1 MVSASNPPLLSQ
13 TKGQFDPARQNA
25 TPVKINKEYLMINTF
40 KTAAI
45 SAVLALG
52 MASTAVAQELRFFTI
67 GTGGTAYTYY
77 PIGGVI
83 ANAISKPPG
92 SRECGDGGSCGVE
105 GLIASAV
112 SSRGSV
118 DNVNAITSGLR
129 DSGFAQSDVAYWAYT
144 GTGTMEGSEPATDL
158 RTIAALFEEHIHLV
172 AMADSG
178 INSVADLAGKRVSL
192 DEPGSGTYVDALLIM
207 EANGLAIDDLTPE
220 ALKGN
225 AASEALRNG
234 KIDAFFVVTG
244 YPTGSLVE
252 LASAADIK
260 LVPIDGD
267 AAATLTEKYGFFSSS
282 EIPEGTYEGVA
293 GVDTV
298 AVGAQWFT
306 SAKADEEL
314 IYNITKALWN
324 DESRKLLDV
333 GHAKGQAITLD
344 TALAG
349 VGVPLHAGAERFYRE
364 AGVLK

>member
-1 MVSASNPPLLSQ
+1 MGIIKKSI
-13 TKGQFDPARQNA
+13 K
-25 TPVKINKEYLMINTF
+25 
-40 KTAAI
+40 AI
-45 SAVLALG
+45 ALG
-52 MASTAVAQELRFFTI
+52 AIVVGGLSFSALAQDLKFFTI

-77 PIGGVI
+77 PVGGVI

-92 SRECGDGGSCGVE
+92 SRECGKGGSCGVD

-118 DNVNAITSGLR
+118 DNVNAIISGLR

-144 GTGTMEGSEPATDL
+144 GTGTMEGKEPATDL

-172 AMADSG
+172 ALKDSG
-178 INSVADLAGKRVSL
+178 INSVADLKGKRVSL
-192 DEPGSGTYVDALLIM
+192 DEPGSGTYVDAGLIL
-207 EANGLAIDDLTPE
+207 EANGLGVDDVTAE
-220 ALKGN
+220 ALKGG

-234 KIDAFFVVTG
+234 KIDAFFVVAG

-267 AAATLTEKYGFFSSS
+267 GAKALADKYGFFSQSA
-282 EIPEGTYEGVA
+282 IPADTYQ
-293 GVDTV
+293 GVDETMTV
-298 AVGAQWFT
+298 AVGAQWYT

-333 GHAKGQAITLD
+333 GHAKGKTITLE
-344 TALAG
+344 TALSG
-349 VGVPLHAGAERFYRE
+349 VGVPLHAGAERFYKE
-364 AGVLK
+364 IGVLK

>member
-1 MVSASNPPLLSQ
+1 
-13 TKGQFDPARQNA
+13 
-25 TPVKINKEYLMINTF
+25 MIKSI
-40 KTAAI
+40 KTAAV

-52 MASTAVAQELRFFTI
+52 LAGTAAAQDLTFFTI

-77 PIGGVI
+77 PVGGVI

-92 SRECGDGGSCGVE
+92 SRECGEGGSCGVE

-118 DNVNAITSGLR
+118 DNINAVVSGLR
-129 DSGFAQSDVAYWAYT
+129 NSGFAQSDVAYWAYT

-172 AMADSG
+172 TLADSG

-192 DEPGSGTYVDALLIM
+192 DEPGSGTYVDANLIL
-207 EANGLAIDDLTPE
+207 ESAGLSVDDVTAE
-220 ALKGN
+220 ALKGG

-234 KIDAFFVVTG
+234 KIDAFFAVAG

-252 LASAADIK
+252 LASAADIQ
-260 LVPIDGD
+260 LVPIDGAGAD
-267 AAATLTEKYGFFSSS
+267 ALTEKYGFFASSD
-282 EIPEGTYEGVA
+282 IPEGTYEGVA
-293 GVDTV
+293 GVTTV
-298 AVGAQWFT
+298 AVGAQWYT
-306 SAKADEEL
+306 SAKEDDEL

-333 GHAKGQAITLD
+333 GHAKGKTITAE

-364 AGVLK
+364 AGLLK

>member
-1 MVSASNPPLLSQ
+1 
-13 TKGQFDPARQNA
+13 
-25 TPVKINKEYLMINTF
+25 MIKSI
-40 KTAAI
+40 KTAAV

-52 MASTAVAQELRFFTI
+52 LAGTAVAQDLKFFTI

-77 PIGGVI
+77 PVGGVI

-92 SRECGDGGSCGVE
+92 SRECGEGGSCGVD

-118 DNVNAITSGLR
+118 DNVNAIISGLR
-129 DSGFAQSDVAYWAYT
+129 NSGFAQSDVAYWAYT

-172 AMADSG
+172 ALADSG
-178 INSVADLAGKRVSL
+178 IDSVADLKGKRVSL
-192 DEPGSGTYVDALLIM
+192 DEPGSGTYVDANLIL
-207 EANGLAIDDLTPE
+207 EANGLSVDDVTAE
-220 ALKGN
+220 ALKGG

-244 YPTGSLVE
+244 YPTGALVE
-252 LASAADIK
+252 LSAAADIK

-267 AAATLTEKYGFFSSS
+267 GAKALTDKYGFFASSD
-282 EIPEGTYEGVA
+282 IPSGVYEGVE
-293 GVDTV
+293 GVTTV

-306 SAKADEEL
+306 SAKEDDDL

-333 GHAKGQAITLD
+333 GHAKGQTITAES
-344 TALAG
+344 ALAG
-349 VGVPLHAGAERFYRE
+349 VGVPLHAGAERFYKE
-364 AGVLK
+364 VGLLK

>member
-1 MVSASNPPLLSQ
+1 MIKNI
-13 TKGQFDPARQNA
+13 
-25 TPVKINKEYLMINTF
+25 KI
-40 KTAAI
+40 AAI
-45 SAVLALG
+45 SAALALG
-52 MASTAVAQELRFFTI
+52 LAGNAAAQELKFFTI
-67 GTGGTAYTYY
+67 GTGGTAFTYY
-77 PIGGVI
+77 PVGGVI

-92 SRECGDGGSCGVE
+92 SRECGEGGSCGVE

-129 DSGFAQSDVAYWAYT
+129 NSGFAQSDVAFWAYT

-172 AMADSG
+172 ALADSN
-178 INSVADLAGKRVSL
+178 INSVADLKGKRVSL
-192 DEPGSGTYVDALLIM
+192 DEPGSGTYVDALLIL
-207 EANGLAIDDLTPE
+207 EANGLSSDDLTPE
-220 ALKGN
+220 ALKGA

-244 YPTGSLVE
+244 YPTGAIVE

-267 AAATLTEKYGFFSSS
+267 GAAALTDKYGFFAISD
-282 EIPEGTYEGVA
+282 IPDDAYEGVA
-293 GVDTV
+293 GVSTV
-298 AVGAQWFT
+298 SVGAQWFT
-306 SAKADEEL
+306 SAKEDEEL

-333 GHAKGQAITLD
+333 GHAKGQNITPD

-349 VGVPLHAGAERFYRE
+349 VGVPLHAGAERFYKE
-364 AGVLK
+364 VGLIK